1 MTKRLITAAILLASA
16 TAFAQSDTS
25 GSAKSLDELLRAVQ
39 QGRARESQENR
50 EREQRFAAAKADQQR
65 LLREAQQRKQALE
78 RRSDQ
83 LEAVFDRNEI
93 RTGDLTEL
101 LDQRL
106 GSLKEMFGVLQQV
119 AGDTRGLF
127 DNSIISAQFPGRSE
141 FLTELAS
148 TLGSTSRL
156 ASMDQIERLWF
167 ELQREMTESGKVV
180 KFPTTV
186 FTAEGEE
193 VQEDVV
199 RVGAFNI
206 VADGKYLQFVPE
218 TGHVFEL
225 PRQPQ
230 ARYVRTT
237 RSLFEATDGHVGF
250 ALDPSRGSILG
261 LLVQTP
267 NLRERIAQGGLIG
280 YLIIA
285 LGVLALLIAV
295 ERLVVLGIEGRKVR
309 AQLKSDTARD
319 NNSLGRV
326 LKTAEKYHDTDL
338 ETLELKMGEAIIRE
352 APKLSRGLLFLKIIA
367 VVAPLMGL
375 LGTVTGMINTFQA
388 ITLFGTGDPKL
399 MAGGISQ
406 ALVTTVLG
414 LTVAIP
420 TVLLHTVVTGRSR
433 RIIHVLERQST
444 GIVAD
449 HAEKGNARQQPPV
462 APATAPAPA

>member
-1 MTKRLITAAILLASA
+1 MIKRVFTATMLLVSA
-16 TAFAQSDTS
+16 TVFAQSQTPDR
-25 GSAKSLDELLRAVQ
+25 AKSLDDLLRAVQ
-39 QGRARESQENR
+39 QGRARESQESQQ
-50 EREQRFAAAKADQQR
+50 REQRFAAEKNQQQQ

-83 LEAVFDRNEI
+83 LEGVFDRNEI
-93 RTGDLTEL
+93 RTADLTEL
-101 LDQRL
+101 LDDRL

-127 DNSIISAQFPGRSE
+127 DNSIISAQFPDRSE

-148 TLGSTSRL
+148 TLGSTSKL
-156 ASMDQIERLWF
+156 ASMEQIERLWF

-186 FTAEGEE
+186 FNADGEE

-230 ARYVRTT
+230 PRFVRTT
-237 RSLFEATDGHVGF
+237 KSIFEATSGHVTFGI
-250 ALDPSRGSILG
+250 DPSRGSILG
-261 LLVQTP
+261 LLVQAP

-285 LGVLALLIAV
+285 LGALALLIAA

-309 AQLKSDTARD
+309 AQLKSNTVND

-326 LKTAEKYHDTDL
+326 LKTAEKYRDTDL
-338 ETLELKMGEAIIRE
+338 ETLELKMGEAIIKE
-352 APKLSRGLLFLKIIA
+352 APKLSRGMLFLKIIA

-449 HAEKGNARQQPPV
+449 HAEKGHALQQP
-462 APATAPAPA
+462 TSAPAPASA